1 MKKLLAM
8 MMVLLLACVG
18 CGQQNDGPV
27 ADGTGDFGYICEVT
41 VEDNNVGLGDDAD
54 WVWDLVF
61 DEAEWLTA
69 PDDAD
74 RLRELN
80 IDPDNLDDGYYI
92 YNPDEETVNV
102 PVASD
107 VKITVLSFKDWT
119 EQELSTIEDFVIYFD
134 ANLRDVKIPFWL
146 TVEDG
151 KVTEIR
157 MQYIP

>member
-1 MKKLLAM
+1 MKKILAL

-27 ADGTGDFGYICEVT
+27 ADGAGDFGYICEVM
-41 VEDNNVGLGDDAD
+41 VGDDGT
-54 WVWDLVF
+54 WELVF

-69 PDDAD
+69 ADDAD

-80 IDPDNLDDGYYI
+80 IDPDKLDDGYYI
-92 YNPDEETVNV
+92 YNPIEEIVNV
-102 PVASD
+102 PLASD
-107 VKITVLSFKDWT
+107 AKITVLSFKDWT
-119 EQELSTIEDFVIYFD
+119 EHELTTGGDFVVYFD